1 MEDYIRE
8 ARGLISKNK
17 SVFLIGLAGVCFV
30 IFGILQFV
38 IPGTSSSGKDES
50 TLKKLTLTE
59 NKSAPQQKKQLIYVD
74 VSGAVNNPGVYLL
87 ESANR
92 IQDALLAA
100 GGLSANADWL
110 RVSQTINL
118 AAKLT
123 DGTKLY
129 IPTTGE
135 QFMTS
140 QDIQN
145 GGEQTSVMVAN
156 AGTININQA
165 SENELDSLP
174 GIGEIT
180 AGKIIKNRPYQSINE
195 LVEKKVVGTN
205 VFEKIKDKIS
215 IY

>member
-1 MEDYIRE
+1 MEGYIRYVIE
-8 ARGLISKNK
+8 LLKKNK
-17 SVFLIGLAGVCFV
+17 IVFSLGLAGVFFV
-30 IFGILQFV
+30 IFGIIQFV
-38 IPGTSSSGKDES
+38 IPGTSSSGKDEA
-50 TLKKLTLTE
+50 TRNKMTITE
-59 NKSAPQQKKQLIYVD
+59 NKSTPQQKKQLLYVD
-74 VSGAVNNPGVYLL
+74 VSGAVNKPGVYLL

-100 GGLSANADWL
+100 GGLAPNADRL

-140 QDIQN
+140 QSIQN
-145 GGEQTSVMVAN
+145 GVEQTSVMGAN
-156 AGTININQA
+156 TGTMNINQA
-165 SENELDSLP
+165 SESELDSLP

-195 LVEKKVVGTN
+195 LVEKKVIGAS
-205 VFEKIKDKIS
+205 VFEKIKGKIS